1 MAMQDDRPSE
11 DAIFSWIHQTLENSN
26 VSSAFDKL
34 AERFKSEKQYRSLFD
49 VRLMQTRWELGL
61 PLVSA
66 SRISDVPKT
75 LQQAYQDASVRAAR
89 EVGELMLAAGN
100 IPQAWPY
107 FRAIGDT
114 RPIVEALDA
123 FEGPLP
129 VTPDAQDALGD
140 TIQIAFQEGLHP
152 RKGFELILKHYGLCR
167 AITMFAAYPES
178 DGRQESLRLL
188 VRTLHGEIVD
198 NLTDVIAGVEHAS
211 PESRSIRALIEG
223 REWLFENNA
232 QYTDSSHIAAVL
244 ELSAN
249 LDDKDTLRLA
259 VEIADYASRLSPL
272 FQYSADPPF
281 EHVYEDRGIYLK
293 ALAGEDAERAIQHF
307 DEKAAR
313 CDPNR
318 DGSAPAE
325 VLIELLTRLGR
336 HEDALKAFRRYLID
350 ASPETLSCPALMQL
364 CQMAGDYEQLKEV
377 AKQQRDPLSYLAA
390 VVEGG
395 TGRGKG

>member
-1 MAMQDDRPSE
+1 MAMQDNRPSE
-11 DAIFSWIHQTLENSN
+11 VAIFSWIDQAVQNSN
-26 VSSAFDKL
+26 PSSAFDQL
-34 AERFKSEKQYRSLFD
+34 ADHFKSEKQYRSLFD

-66 SRISDVPKT
+66 SRISDVPKQ
-75 LQQAYQDASVRAAR
+75 LQQVYQDASVRAAR
-89 EVGELMLAAGN
+89 EVGELILAAGN

-123 FEGPLP
+123 FDGPQAD
-129 VTPDAQDALGD
+129 TPEAQQALGD

-178 DGRQESLRLL
+178 DGRQDSLRLL

-198 NLTDVIAGVEHAS
+198 NLTDAISSVERAK

-223 REWLFENNA
+223 RGWLFENNA
-232 QYTDSSHIAAVL
+232 QYTDSSHIASVL
-244 ELSAN
+244 ELSADS
-249 LDDKDTLRLA
+249 DDKETLRLA

-272 FQYSADPPF
+272 FQYSEDPPF
-281 EHVYEDRGIYLK
+281 ERVYEDRGIYLR
-293 ALAGEDAERAIQHF
+293 ALAGENPERAIKHF
-307 DEKAAR
+307 DEKAAKS
-313 CDPNR
+313 DPNR

-336 HEDALKAFRRYLID
+336 HEDALTAFRRYLID
-350 ASPETLSCPALMQL
+350 ASSETLSCPSLMQL

-390 VVEGG
+390 VIQ
-395 TGRGKG
+395 RGKG